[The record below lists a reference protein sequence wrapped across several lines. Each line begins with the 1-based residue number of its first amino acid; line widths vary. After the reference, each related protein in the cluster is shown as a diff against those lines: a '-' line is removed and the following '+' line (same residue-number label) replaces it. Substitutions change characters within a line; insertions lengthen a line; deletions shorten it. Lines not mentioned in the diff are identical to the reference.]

1 MSFPLTEVALLS
13 PENAAVVIQTRL
25 YVHFCESE
33 YRVCNRPCLSPNWS
47 SQRQPLSGCFTIG
60 LYPWEMRYVQKFIPL
75 LHLFNEGFAD
85 WTDMV
90 VSWFPLDTGQRV
102 LSIAIGLPIHHRKS
116 YTSSPVTLAFSCS
129 CMYTFHSCRCAR
141 TTTKHF
147 TPVSTL
153 QTPCPYS
160 RLVFLTAVLL
170 LIVILTAAGV
180 NWFSVLCE

>member
-1 MSFPLTEVALLS
+1 MSFPSTEVALLS

-33 YRVCNRPCLSPNWS
+33 YRVCNRRYLSPKWS

-60 LYPWEMRYVQKFIPL
+60 LYLWEMRYVQKFILL
-75 LHLFNEGFAD
+75 LHLFDEGFAD
-85 WTDMV
+85 RTDMV

-102 LSIAIGLPIHHRKS
+102 LSIAIGLPIRHQKS
-116 YTSSPVTLAFSCS
+116 YTSSPVMLAFSCS
-129 CMYTFHSCRCAR
+129 CMYTFHSRRCLR
-141 TTTKHF
+141 PTTKHF

-160 RLVFLTAVLL
+160 RLIFLTTVLL